1 MQQSESPREPER
13 AGPIVLV
20 VDDEELF
27 ARAVGK
33 KLRRS
38 GVECELALDIAG
50 ARDRLARQRPDLM
63 LLDVRLPDGSGLD
76 FLRELRAGAHAD
88 LPVLVLTAFGGLQ
101 DAVAAMKERA
111 DDYLTKP
118 IDLDELMVK
127 IERVLGQAEVSRRLE
142 YSRQREQR
150 SAHDVPLVG
159 TSAAMNALSTRIAR
173 IQQLASHAVG
183 VPPTVLIQGETGTGK
198 DLAARALHRGSDRA
212 GRPFVHVDCAALPK
226 DLIEAELFGHEKGAF
241 THAHAARTG
250 LIEAAENGTVYLDE
264 IGELPLDLQSRLL
277 AVLERREVRRIGSTR
292 PRPVAAWFIAAT
304 NRDLDEMVSRGDF
317 RPDLY
322 FRLKVLSLD
331 IPPLRERLDDVDPL
345 FEHFAVLTARRYGMP
360 APTLSPELLD
370 AARRHD
376 WPGNVREA
384 RAHGRTRDSSRRR
397 PAPRCA
403 LARSRARAGRSAR
416 QAGRRSGRPDP
427 RRSGA
432 PAHCASVARDRRQRV
447 RVGPTAW
454 RVPNG
459 ASLPNSEVRTRARGG
474 RKPTVRRS
482 PNMFGRRLGRSRN
495 DGRCEDSA
503 LPSLGRRGRRTPES
517 CVVVRG
523 RPAA

>member
-1 MQQSESPREPER
+1 MKQSESPRKPVG
-13 AGPIVLV
+13 AGPTVLV

-38 GVECELALDIAG
+38 GVESLLALDIAG
-50 ARDRLARQRPDLM
+50 ARDRLARQRPDLV

-76 FLRELRAGAHAD
+76 FLRELRAGDYAD

-127 IERVLGQAEVSRRLE
+127 IDRVLGQAEVSRRLE

-150 SAHDVPLVG
+150 SANDVPLVG
-159 TSAAMNALSTRIAR
+159 TSAAMHALSARIVR
-173 IQQLASHAVG
+173 IQQLAGHAEG
-183 VPPTVLIQGETGTGK
+183 APPTVLIQGETGTGK

-250 LIEAAENGTVYLDE
+250 LIEAAESGTVYLDE

-304 NRDLDEMVSRGDF
+304 NRDLDEMVSRGGF
-317 RPDLY
+317 RSDLY
-322 FRLKVLSLD
+322 FRLNVLALN
-331 IPPLRERLDDVDPL
+331 IPPLRERLDDLAPL
-345 FEHFAVLTARRYGMP
+345 FEHFAALTARRYGMP
-360 APTLSPELLD
+360 APTFSPELLD
-370 AARRHD
+370 AARHHD
-376 WPGNVREA
+376 WPGNVRELAHTVERAILLGGERRLDAHSLGLAPAPGAACDEAEDVLEGLTLDEAERRLIA
-384 RAHGRTRDSSRRR
+384 RALHDTGGNVSE
-397 PAPRCA
+397 
-403 LARSRARAGRSAR
+403 SA
-416 QAGRRSGRPDP
+416 
-427 RRSGA
+427 
-432 PAHCASVARDRRQRV
+432 
-447 RVGPTAW
+447 
-454 RVPNG
+454 
-459 ASLPNSEVRTRARGG
+459 
-474 RKPTVRRS
+474 
-482 PNMFGRRLGRSRN
+482 RRLGVSRM
-495 DGRCEDSA
+495 A
-503 LPSLGRRGRRTPES
+503 LRYRIQKFGLEPRRPKSHGSNES
-517 CVVVRG
+517 EHV
-523 RPAA
+523 RPASRPSAK

>member
-1 MQQSESPREPER
+1 MQRSESPREPER
-13 AGPIVLV
+13 AGPTVLV

-76 FLRELRAGAHAD
+76 FLRELRAGDHAD
-88 LPVLVLTAFGGLQ
+88 LPILVLTAFGGLQ

-150 SAHDVPLVG
+150 SANDDPLVG
-159 TSAAMNALSTRIAR
+159 TSAAMNALSARIAR
-173 IQQLASHAVG
+173 IQRLASHAEG

-331 IPPLRERLDDVDPL
+331 IPPLRERLDDVAPL

-360 APTLSPELLD
+360 APTLAPELLD

-376 WPGNVREA
+376 WPGNVRELAHTVERAILLGGDRRLDAHSLGLAPAPAAAGGKPEDVLDGLTLDEAERRLIVRALRETDGNVSESA
-384 RAHGRTRDSSRRR
+384 RRLGVSRMALRYRIRKFGLEPRREMAHGSRESEHVR
-397 PAPRCA
+397 PAPRP
-403 LARSRARAGRSAR
+403 SA
-416 QAGRRSGRPDP
+416 
-427 RRSGA
+427 
-432 PAHCASVARDRRQRV
+432 
-447 RVGPTAW
+447 
-454 RVPNG
+454 
-459 ASLPNSEVRTRARGG
+459 
-474 RKPTVRRS
+474 K
-482 PNMFGRRLGRSRN
+482 
-495 DGRCEDSA
+495 
-503 LPSLGRRGRRTPES
+503 
-517 CVVVRG
+517 
-523 RPAA
+523 